1 MKGLTRIQ
9 FRCGT
14 VMEGILTEEEEKLN
28 FSHCPTKCPCCGKQH
43 GKELF
48 RILKRNVAL

>member
-14 VMEGILTEEEEKLN
+14 VMEGVLTDGEEKWN
-28 FSHCPTKCPCCGKQH
+28 YSYCPTTCPHCGKQH
-43 GKELF
+43 GKEF
-48 RILKRNVAL
+48 FTILKRNVAL